1 MRQTQLEEEKESP
14 DSLRQST
21 TSIASRGAPH
31 TLSESMIMNVLA
43 DAVLKELKMPPTSV
57 EEAAHD
63 QLKEDLIVDKIHS
76 ILDEVAG

>member
-1 MRQTQLEEEKESP
+1 
-14 DSLRQST
+14 
-21 TSIASRGAPH
+21 
-31 TLSESMIMNVLA
+31 MNVLA

-57 EEAAHD
+57 EEAAHE